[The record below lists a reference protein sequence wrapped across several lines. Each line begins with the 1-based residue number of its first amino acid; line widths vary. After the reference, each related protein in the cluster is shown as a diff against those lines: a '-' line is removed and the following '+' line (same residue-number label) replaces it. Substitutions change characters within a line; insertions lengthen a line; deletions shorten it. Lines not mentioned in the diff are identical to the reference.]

1 MRLLCALILLHL
13 ALGDATTQTEVD
25 FTESLNQ
32 ANLPLL

>member
-1 MRLLCALILLHL
+1 MRLLSTLILLHL
-13 ALGDATTQTEVD
+13 TLGDATTQTEID